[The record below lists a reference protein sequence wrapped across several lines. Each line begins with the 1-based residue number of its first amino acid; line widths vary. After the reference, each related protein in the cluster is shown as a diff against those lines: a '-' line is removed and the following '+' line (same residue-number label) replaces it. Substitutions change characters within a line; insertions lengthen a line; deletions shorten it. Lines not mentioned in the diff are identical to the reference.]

1 MSWKL
6 LLTWITRFK
15 SFFKTGIIHDFMESS
30 HRQKE
35 LIKNAKVKRKVTK
48 VDFTLKP
55 FNLKIR
61 KVVIYDDFE
70 KIRLKNKQID
80 IVLDKGTNYKKS

>member
-1 MSWKL
+1 MYWKL

-30 HRQKE
+30 HRQKD

-55 FNLKIR
+55 FNLKVR
-61 KVVIYDDFE
+61 KVVIYDDYDR
-70 KIRLKNKQID
+70 IRFKNKQMD
-80 IVLDKGTNYKKS
+80 LALEKK